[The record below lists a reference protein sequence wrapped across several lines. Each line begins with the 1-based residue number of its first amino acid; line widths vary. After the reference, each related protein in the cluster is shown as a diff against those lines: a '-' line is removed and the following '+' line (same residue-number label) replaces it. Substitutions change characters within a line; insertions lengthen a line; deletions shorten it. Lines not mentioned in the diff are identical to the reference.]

1 MRRRL
6 MLGATYLLVVVIVG
20 LAVPFGVTLRHR
32 LIDELGGRVE
42 REAFAVGAAIED
54 PLEGGRLPTL
64 QPLVQRVA
72 GRIGGRVLVTDGSGI
87 LLADSLERPGPQ
99 PISYLTRPEIARA
112 LAGLPN
118 WEVRHSTTLGYD
130 LLVSAV
136 PIRSANGILAVVRIS
151 YPMKDVMG
159 SIHRSWLFLGIV
171 GAVTLLI
178 GLALASWLARSLTRP
193 LRDATGVVRR
203 IAGGDLDARVP
214 ETGPPEVQELARDM
228 NLMTERLS
236 DVLRAN
242 REFAANASH
251 QLRTPLTALRL
262 SLEEAVEGDDPRT
275 DARTALGEA
284 DRLALIVQSLLAL
297 GADREPSAEPIEVA
311 EVARSVVDERPL
323 RGVTVVVRGEGY
335 ADAGR
340 DRFEQVL
347 GNLVDNAVRF
357 AREQVRVDISRDADR
372 VKVRV
377 DDDGPGVPLG
387 ERARVFDRFAR
398 GGEPRGQGSGLGLA
412 VARELATV
420 DGASITIGDSE
431 LGGAR
436 FELNY
441 PAARLALVETGRT

>member
-1 MRRRL
+1 M
-6 MLGATYLLVVVIVG
+6 
-20 LAVPFGVTLRHR
+20 
-32 LIDELGGRVE
+32 
-42 REAFAVGAAIED
+42 
-54 PLEGGRLPTL
+54 
-64 QPLVQRVA
+64 
-72 GRIGGRVLVTDGSGI
+72 
-87 LLADSLERPGPQ
+87 
-99 PISYLTRPEIARA
+99 
-112 LAGLPN
+112 
-118 WEVRHSTTLGYD
+118 
-130 LLVSAV
+130 
-136 PIRSANGILAVVRIS
+136 
-151 YPMKDVMG
+151 
-159 SIHRSWLFLGIV
+159 
-171 GAVTLLI
+171 TLLI

-193 LRDATGVVRR
+193 LRHATGVVRR

-297 GADREPSAEPIEVA
+297 GADPEPSAEPIEAA

-323 RGVTVVVRGEGY
+323 RGVTVVVQGEGY

-372 VKVRV
+372 VTVRV
-377 DDDGPGVPLG
+377 DDDGPGCRTVSAPACSTDSRG
-387 ERARVFDRFAR
+387 EASRAARDRGWVWPWHGNWRASTAPR
-398 GGEPRGQGSGLGLA
+398 SRSATASSAGPASNSTIRPRGSSWS
-412 VARELATV
+412 RR
-420 DGASITIGDSE
+420 S
-431 LGGAR
+431 
-436 FELNY
+436 
-441 PAARLALVETGRT
+441 RT

>member
-1 MRRRL
+1 
-6 MLGATYLLVVVIVG
+6 
-20 LAVPFGVTLRHR
+20 
-32 LIDELGGRVE
+32 
-42 REAFAVGAAIED
+42 
-54 PLEGGRLPTL
+54 
-64 QPLVQRVA
+64 
-72 GRIGGRVLVTDGSGI
+72 
-87 LLADSLERPGPQ
+87 
-99 PISYLTRPEIARA
+99 
-112 LAGLPN
+112 
-118 WEVRHSTTLGYD
+118 
-130 LLVSAV
+130 
-136 PIRSANGILAVVRIS
+136 
-151 YPMKDVMG
+151 
-159 SIHRSWLFLGIV
+159 
-171 GAVTLLI
+171 
-178 GLALASWLARSLTRP
+178 
-193 LRDATGVVRR
+193 
-203 IAGGDLDARVP
+203 
-214 ETGPPEVQELARDM
+214 
-228 NLMTERLS
+228 MTERLS

-340 DRFEQVL
+340 DRLEQVL

-357 AREQVRVDISRDADR
+357 ARGQVRVDISRDADR
-372 VKVRV
+372 VMVRV
-377 DDDGPGVPLG
+377 DDDGPGVPDA
-387 ERARVFDRFAR
+387 ERTRVFDRFTR

-412 VARELATV
+412 VARELASV
-420 DGASITIGDSE
+420 DGASISIGDSE